1 MIYGL
6 VPIGGKGTR
15 LGLTFS
21 KEMLPQKGF
30 LHFNPISNH
39 LVSAMKEAGAEE
51 IIFIHGFEYRK
62 KTVFRMF

>member
-21 KEMLPQKGF
+21 KEGRAL
-30 LHFNPISNH
+30 S
-39 LVSAMKEAGAEE
+39 S
-51 IIFIHGFEYRK
+51 
-62 KTVFRMF
+62 FRS